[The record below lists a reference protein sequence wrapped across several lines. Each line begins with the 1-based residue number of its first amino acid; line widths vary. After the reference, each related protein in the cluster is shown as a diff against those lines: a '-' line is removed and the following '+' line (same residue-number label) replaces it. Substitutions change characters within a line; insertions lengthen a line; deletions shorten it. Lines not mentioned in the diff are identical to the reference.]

1 MEETKVVDNSSETS
15 KKETS
20 AKKAKKSA
28 KGGFFAPVSEFF
40 TGVKAEF
47 GKIIWPTRDDIVKQ
61 TTAVVV
67 VSIICCAL
75 IAVLDIAFEYGMNFI
90 TSLF

>member
-1 MEETKVVDNSSETS
+1 MEETKVVQNSSETS
-15 KKETS
+15 EKKTS
-20 AKKAKKSA
+20 AKKNKKKEGPFS
-28 KGGFFAPVSEFF
+28 KISGFF

-67 VSIICCAL
+67 VSAVCCAL
-75 IAVLDIAFEYGMNFI
+75 IALLDIVFEYGVNFI
-90 TSLF
+90 TSF

>member
-1 MEETKVVDNSSETS
+1 MEETKVVDNSSATS

-20 AKKAKKSA
+20 AKKSAKKGNDTVFSRI
-28 KGGFFAPVSEFF
+28 GDFF

-61 TTAVVV
+61 TTEVVV

>member
-1 MEETKVVDNSSETS
+1 MEETKVLE

-20 AKKAKKSA
+20 AKKSKKD
-28 KGGFFAPVSEFF
+28 KNGFFAKVGDFF

-47 GKIIWPTRDDIVKQ
+47 GKIIWPTRDDIIKQ
-61 TTAVVV
+61 TTAVVI
-67 VSIICCAL
+67 VSAISCAL

-90 TSLF
+90 TSIF